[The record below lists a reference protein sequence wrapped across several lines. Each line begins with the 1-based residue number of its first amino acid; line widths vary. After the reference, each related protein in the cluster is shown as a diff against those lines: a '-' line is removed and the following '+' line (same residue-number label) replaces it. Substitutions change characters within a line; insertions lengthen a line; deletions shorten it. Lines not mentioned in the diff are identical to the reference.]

1 MGSIYFVGTFQGTS
15 ITRAHKMTGAT
26 ASILRE
32 FLHLSHIDVLKDFHV
47 CSTSGYHNPLFY
59 CVSAK
64 NKHLV
69 DDEFSE
75 EIWQEGIM
83 LSDGFKFPIRFIGTE
98 RDGVSYHF
106 IKDKVVTPNYSELI
120 PFIIPSFEIAKKYSN
135 RLKDEEQLSQIK
147 QLYSS
152 VCEWIAKNEYI
163 YWYRYY

>member
-15 ITRAHKMTGAT
+15 ITRVHEMTGAT

-32 FLHLSHIDVLKDFHV
+32 FLHLSHVNVLKDFHT

-59 CVSAK
+59 CISAE

-69 DDEFSE
+69 DDELSE

-83 LSDGFKFPIRFIGTE
+83 LNNTFELPICFDGTE
-98 RDGVSYHF
+98 RNGVSYHF
-106 IKDKVVTPNYSELI
+106 IEDKVLTPNYSEFT
-120 PFIIPSFEIAKKYSN
+120 PTIIPSYEIAQKYSN
-135 RLKDEEQLSQIK
+135 RLKDEEQLSQVK

-163 YWYRYY
+163 YWYKYY